1 MVWSSP
7 CHHYCSLC
15 WADLVENTQ
24 RSLYS
29 LGLTQSRA
37 ESKISKLLILGL
49 ESSLTYLFTVF
60 VSSVVL
66 YSGLYGMNLVQK
78 LHWDPQEKV
87 SDWVEKINRE
97 RRPATL
103 FAVINASGHLLP
115 LCTRTRDGR
124 GQVSFTSWA
133 SMQLLAEV
141 PLWAKQLQLWAL
153 F

>member
-1 MVWSSP
+1 M
-7 CHHYCSLC
+7 
-15 WADLVENTQ
+15 ENTQ

-87 SDWVEKINRE
+87 SD
-97 RRPATL
+97 
-103 FAVINASGHLLP
+103 
-115 LCTRTRDGR
+115 
-124 GQVSFTSWA
+124 
-133 SMQLLAEV
+133 
-141 PLWAKQLQLWAL
+141 
-153 F
+153 